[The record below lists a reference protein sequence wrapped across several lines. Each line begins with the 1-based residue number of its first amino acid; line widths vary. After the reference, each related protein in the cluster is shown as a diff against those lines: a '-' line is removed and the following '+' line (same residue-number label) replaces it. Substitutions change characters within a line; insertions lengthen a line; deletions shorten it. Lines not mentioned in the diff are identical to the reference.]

1 MLHHQVAHFA
11 STASDEEWAAAI
23 ARVTELGDYDS
34 DLTVAAMQEGRAQV
48 QAAKSGPD
56 GLKAALQA
64 AVGDTADIR
73 VIRGAEELKQ
83 ILAGLSDG
91 QPEPETEAGGI
102 RAKAISYL

>member
-1 MLHHQVAHFA
+1 
-11 STASDEEWAAAI
+11 
-23 ARVTELGDYDS
+23 
-34 DLTVAAMQEGRAQV
+34 
-48 QAAKSGPD
+48 
-56 GLKAALQA
+56 
-64 AVGDTADIR
+64 VGDTADIR